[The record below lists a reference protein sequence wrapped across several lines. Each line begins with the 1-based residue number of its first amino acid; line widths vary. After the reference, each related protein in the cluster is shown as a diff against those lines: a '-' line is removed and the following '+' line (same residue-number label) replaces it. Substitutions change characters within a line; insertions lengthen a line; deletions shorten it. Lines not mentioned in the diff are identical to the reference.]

1 MIKPARPKIDQQMGR
16 RSKSRKGFN
25 DVNGILLL
33 DKPLGISSN
42 KALQAARNLFRANK
56 AGHTGSLDPLATGM
70 LPVCF
75 GEATK
80 YSGYLLDS
88 SKSYLAS
95 CKLGVTT
102 TTGDGEGDIISEKEV
117 HVSPAELDAVIEK
130 FRGKIQQTPPM
141 YSAVKHQGERLYALA
156 RQGIEVERKSR
167 EVEIYTLDVL
177 SFEGDQ
183 LELDV
188 HCSKGTYIR
197 TLAEDIGNALGC
209 GAYLTALQRTAVQP
223 FWENRCYTMDELRAI
238 SDDEN
243 QDLMEILLPI
253 ESALIDWPVVELTS
267 DMSFYLLQG
276 QAVQVPNA
284 PTDGLVRLMDEDKGF
299 IGLGHILSDG
309 RVSPKRMM
317 RGG

>member
-1 MIKPARPKIDQQMGR
+1 MGR
-16 RSKSRKGFN
+16 RSKSPKGFN

-42 KALQAARNLFRANK
+42 KALQAVRNLFKANK

-88 SKSYLAS
+88 SKSYRTS
-95 CKLGVTT
+95 CKLGITT
-102 TTGDGEGDIISEKEV
+102 TTGDGEGDIVSEKPV
-117 HVSPAELDAVIEK
+117 NVSSEILDQVIAG
-130 FRGKIQQTPPM
+130 FIGKIQQTPPM
-141 YSAVKHQGERLYALA
+141 YSAVKHNGERLYTLA

-167 EVEIYTLDVL
+167 EIEIYSLDVL
-177 SFEGDQ
+177 AFEDDQ

-197 TLAEDIGNALGC
+197 TLAEDIGAELGC
-209 GAYLTALQRTAVQP
+209 GAYLTGLERTAVQP
-223 FWENRCYTMDELRAI
+223 FWDAKSYTMDELREI

-243 QDLMEILLPI
+243 QNLMDTLLPI
-253 ESALIDWPVVELTS
+253 ESALIDWPVIELTP

-276 QAVQVPNA
+276 QAVQVPKA
-284 PTDGLVRLMDEDKGF
+284 PTDGLVRLIDENKGF
-299 IGLGHILSDG
+299 IGLGMILSDG

-317 RGG
+317 RGV